1 MEREQGNKYL
11 QLQIYHKVISQD
23 TARFRDIIYKYTHN
37 LSRNHAGLIDPSGN
51 SSQGNWHQL
60 NPANT
65 PATAKYNWPIQLT
78 VVQGGTPGD
87 RPTQQNKTRSE

>member
-23 TARFRDIIYKYTHN
+23 TARFRAIIYKYTHK

-65 PATAKYNWPIQLT
+65 PPIQLT
-78 VVQGGTPGD
+78 VVQGGIPGD